1 MALYATNRF
10 PGDGSTTSYEFN
22 FVGKYIDRSHV
33 KVYQEDNATKVR
45 THVSIND
52 GNFLNDTTLRNLPVT
67 PVGSTLVIYRATP
80 KPPLVDFVNG
90 SLFTEY
96 NMDLVARQGLFVA
109 MEAIDAAQLAGGS
122 VGGAGWEGPP
132 GPVGPQGPQ
141 GIQGIPGSP
150 GGPGPAGPQG
160 PQGPTGPAGPQGVPG
175 SSSGSVGKRVAV
187 IGDSLSDQYTAN
199 EPSWPN
205 IWQELM
211 LGVGEVTTLF
221 NCSRGGSSFYR
232 ARTAAVFGS
241 KTQVQHCIDQSPEVV
256 FVALGFNDSITEI
269 DGRTLAQQQ
278 QDATDLFTALRT
290 GLPSATIIFV
300 QLTPHDTSN
309 GSFPLTTFKN
319 KYIIPAYMVRPS
331 SGLNA
336 GLLGTHMLDNATG
349 IGVATK
355 FHNWTQL
362 RQHVAALPQ
371 VNYSVEASLW
381 KATRVAGSSA
391 DGLHPTYLASK
402 LIASQVVT
410 LCRALTSVWPNISAG
425 YSGAWADLN
434 GVFDGVLQS
443 SGDGWVE
450 RSYDVARESYLVLNN
465 LSSGIAGRRKSWW
478 ARSGGQI
485 GFHTPATLTNDIGN
499 EMLFVAERCWPNTPV
514 QFSLAGSA
522 WAGSSSTDEG
532 GNLVSSAATMGFPA
546 GSYEFYYRCGDE
558 VWGPFN
564 ITITPG
570 SVRLD
575 RTKISLGNRAEIVI
589 NNNAT
594 SQSVPANTETRVLMS
609 NVIRSNKFTVASS
622 VVTTPSSEL
631 TGAARYLVNFHAAA
645 NLTASC
651 AYFYAWVRVNGTR
664 RISGTY
670 NAVYNPTGGA
680 YIGSSGSEVI
690 TLNPGDTI
698 DLMVV
703 SAVATNTVA
712 DAGAQRLSITQLPI
726 GD

>member
-22 FVGKYIDRSHV
+22 FVGKYIARSHV

-45 THVSIND
+45 THVSITD
-52 GNFLNDTTLRNLPVT
+52 GNFLNDTTLHSLPAT
-67 PVGSTLVIYRATP
+67 PVGSTLVIYRNTP
-80 KPPLVDFVNG
+80 KPPLVDFANG
-90 SLFTEY
+90 ARFTEY

-109 MEAIDAAQLAGGS
+109 MEALDAAQLAGGS
-122 VGGAGWEGPP
+122 VGGAGLEGPP
-132 GPVGPQGPQ
+132 GPVGPQGPA
-141 GIQGIPGSP
+141 
-150 GGPGPAGPQG
+150 GPAGPRAVPGPVG
-160 PQGPTGPAGPQGVPG
+160 PQGPAGPQGVPG
-175 SSSGSVGKRVAV
+175 SSGSVGKRVAV
-187 IGDSLSDQYTAN
+187 IGDSLSDQYPAN

-205 IWQELM
+205 IWQEVM

-241 KTQVQHCIDQSPEVV
+241 KTQVQHCIDQRPEVV

-269 DGRTLAQQQ
+269 DGRTLSQQQ
-278 QDATDLFTALRT
+278 QDATDLFTELRT

-300 QLTPHDTSN
+300 QLTPHDTTN
-309 GSFPLTTFKN
+309 GAWPLTTFKN
-319 KYIIPAYMVRPS
+319 KYTIPAYMVRPS
-331 SGLNA
+331 SGLYA
-336 GLLGTHMLDNATG
+336 GTLGTHMLDNATG
-349 IGVATK
+349 VSVATK

-362 RQHVAALPQ
+362 RQHAAALPQ

-410 LCRALTSVWPNISAG
+410 LCRTLTSIWPNISAG
-425 YSGAWADLN
+425 HSGAWADLN
-434 GVFDGVLQS
+434 GVFGGVLQS
-443 SGDGWVE
+443 SGDGWVDRPYAE
-450 RSYDVARESYLVLNN
+450 ARESYLVLNN

-485 GFHTPATLTNDIGN
+485 GFHTPATMTNDIGH

-514 QFSLAGSA
+514 HFSLAGSA

-532 GNLVSSAATMGFPA
+532 GNLVSSAATMFFQA
-546 GSYEFYYRCGDE
+546 GSHAFYYRCGDE

-570 SVRLD
+570 SIRLGH
-575 RTKISLGNRAEIVI
+575 TKISLGNRAEVVL

-594 SQSVPANTETRVLMS
+594 PTQSVPANTETRVLMS

-645 NLTASC
+645 AITTRC

-670 NAVYNPTGGA
+670 NSVSSPSGFA

-690 TLNPGDTI
+690 TLNPGDTV